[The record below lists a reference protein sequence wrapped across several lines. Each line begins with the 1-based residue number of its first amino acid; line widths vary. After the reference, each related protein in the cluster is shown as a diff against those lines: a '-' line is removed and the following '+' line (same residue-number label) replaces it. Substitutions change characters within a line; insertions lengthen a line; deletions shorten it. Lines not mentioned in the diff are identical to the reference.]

1 MGYSFS
7 LKDDLDAIC
16 TQIYGANKAKVIEAI
31 RKTIT
36 DTTTKTVVSKINTE
50 KLFNDINNAAKVAY
64 GTELPEFKFS
74 QDEQLNAILES
85 KLKPLVADIK
95 EKLRGS
101 SLANLEEVK
110 LTSSGTSNVS
120 KEHVALLAL
129 LHISSKKNIDPALAS
144 YIKSKSR
151 FKAWF
156 WLAHESFSGDNP
168 HNLKLLR
175 KKISAQFGLYE
186 SDENNKALNDTS
198 SAASMERVSFGEC
211 IDIFT
216 HLNISK
222 AMYVTK
228 DKNGKEHKEDVTH
241 LEFMQKD
248 EERSNSTDSKCEG
261 LFKPFADKL
270 NSLLSSETSKKFE
283 TENIY
288 CVNLTSSSTSNA
300 SRINKL
306 LKRREEELYKQED
319 MLILCPI
326 KTATPIRIF
335 QPKKSNFTIVLASQS
350 EFDCSEL
357 NPKELNPSRPN
368 YGKLN
373 LCELILTDFKF
384 DSYEKENK
392 GASSDRDIKFKN
404 AKTKSDSV
412 ILYKENDDGKDDKN
426 KTKGACFTSIRQSS
440 DEIEYKLEDGVVKMS
455 HFKLPSSKD
464 EYLNF
469 NLLNFAK
476 ENNFTLRDD
485 KDSAMFD
492 MKLRLALGNNVV
504 PTSTSSSSLAL
515 TLNNLIIENE
525 KGEASDIDKIYL
537 HHCGD
542 KNIYESTS
550 LVKNKDSDIKNS
562 YTATFNI
569 PIDRNDKK
577 DTKLIVYSSDLSKIY
592 DTKGIHAYTGTA
604 IISIGYKDK
613 SGGSFSYTNKVSL
626 RDITD
631 HIVNV
636 VSDSEYP
643 FKTNE
648 EISLKAIYKQ
658 EKGSKRYKEVLWGYM
673 VIKAIEY
680 NELSKK
686 QPREAV
692 ALKDQKGKEI
702 RFKISDVIKKDHLD
716 KLKQGG
722 HTIVFF
728 AYLEGEKDKF
738 KYQSVYGKNHIRI
751 DIKIPLY
758 IKFKDDK
765 LIIYEFEHAI
775 KEKSFKASLNHDDAL
790 VNKSGYLYINKDM
803 SAQDINIYEDDK
815 LTKELKSEDSTN
827 KRYQIYIDEANS
839 TNYQNP
845 SNTNQTGQTK
855 INQDTKYGINLLSK
869 DNMNSFINSFNE
881 SKSIT
886 RVDKGMWVDGD
897 REANVLI
904 EIKDYP
910 FTLSMLK
917 QVFTNI
923 KTNQEYI
930 LQEMVD
936 ELNRRDDEDGIQMYV
951 KYKLDTRNRLE
962 HFFGQCFVE
971 AKTTK
976 GDFTLEEELGKFTEN
991 NIISH
996 RGKARLEEAKKLYP
1010 QYYDKTDPS
1019 KWAKFVGNA
1028 MYSDRGKGY
1037 LGNDGGDD
1045 GFNFRGRGIKQL
1057 TGKFNYKDF
1066 NKYAHNNYW
1075 LDEEVNFVNSPDLL
1089 ISDGK
1094 YALVSAAYFWTIE
1107 RPKPKKYRL
1116 YEIAD
1121 ESKADSDN
1129 SDIVERITAV
1139 INPQKL
1145 SLEQRKEAYKR
1156 IKTANVFKI
1165 FQ

>member
-1 MGYSFS
+1 M
-7 LKDDLDAIC
+7 
-16 TQIYGANKAKVIEAI
+16 
-31 RKTIT
+31 RTII
-36 DTTTKTVVSKINTE
+36 IN
-50 KLFNDINNAAKVAY
+50 
-64 GTELPEFKFS
+64 S
-74 QDEQLNAILES
+74 Q
-85 KLKPLVADIK
+85 
-95 EKLRGS
+95 
-101 SLANLEEVK
+101 
-110 LTSSGTSNVS
+110 
-120 KEHVALLAL
+120 
-129 LHISSKKNIDPALAS
+129 
-144 YIKSKSR
+144 
-151 FKAWF
+151 
-156 WLAHESFSGDNP
+156 
-168 HNLKLLR
+168 
-175 KKISAQFGLYE
+175 
-186 SDENNKALNDTS
+186 
-198 SAASMERVSFGEC
+198 
-211 IDIFT
+211 
-216 HLNISK
+216 
-222 AMYVTK
+222 TK

-248 EERSNSTDSKCEG
+248 EERSNSTASKCEG

-270 NSLLSSETSKKFE
+270 NSLLASQTSKKFS

-392 GASSDRDIKFKN
+392 GTSSDRDIKFKN

-525 KGEASDIDKIYL
+525 KGEASDIDKVYL

-542 KNIYESTS
+542 KSIYESIS
-550 LVKNKDSDIKNS
+550 LVKNKDSDMKNS
-562 YTATFNI
+562 YRATFNI

-636 VSDSEYP
+636 VSDNEYP

-658 EKGSKRYKEVLWGYM
+658 EKGSKRYKEVLWGYK
-673 VIKAIEY
+673 VIKSIEY
-680 NELSKK
+680 NEVSKSNPK
-686 QPREAV
+686 DVVE
-692 ALKDQKGKEI
+692 LKDKKGKEI
-702 RFKISDVIKKDHLD
+702 RFKISDLIKKDDLD

-728 AYLEGEKDKF
+728 AYLEGESDKF

-790 VNKSGYLYINKDM
+790 VNKSGYLYINKDI

-839 TNYQNP
+839 ANNQNP

-897 REANVLI
+897 KGVGVDLNNKTYNILI
-904 EIKDYP
+904 EGTMETSKMGNGLLLLRENEDTILSITMVAGGFGSGAPQNGEYTVDTYRNRRKDKDYNP
-910 FTLSMLK
+910 GMNILGVGFSFNLNPQFETERSLLRIHPDGNNKGTLGCIGVTGTQEELLEFEETLKNLLK
-917 QVFTNI
+917 QKRSIPATINI
-923 KTNQEYI
+923 
-930 LQEMVD
+930 
-936 ELNRRDDEDGIQMYV
+936 
-951 KYKLDTRNRLE
+951 
-962 HFFGQCFVE
+962 
-971 AKTTK
+971 
-976 GDFTLEEELGKFTEN
+976 EN
-991 NIISH
+991 N
-996 RGKARLEEAKKLYP
+996 P
-1010 QYYDKTDPS
+1010 NNS
-1019 KWAKFVGNA
+1019 K
-1028 MYSDRGKGY
+1028 
-1037 LGNDGGDD
+1037 
-1045 GFNFRGRGIKQL
+1045 
-1057 TGKFNYKDF
+1057 
-1066 NKYAHNNYW
+1066 
-1075 LDEEVNFVNSPDLL
+1075 P
-1089 ISDGK
+1089 
-1094 YALVSAAYFWTIE
+1094 
-1107 RPKPKKYRL
+1107 PKK
-1116 YEIAD
+1116 
-1121 ESKADSDN
+1121 
-1129 SDIVERITAV
+1129 ITV
-1139 INPQKL
+1139 
-1145 SLEQRKEAYKR
+1145 KE
-1156 IKTANVFKI
+1156 
-1165 FQ
+1165 

>member
-1 MGYSFS
+1 MAKKLRKNFMPITPRNDANFKENLIDIIKLSYSANINKPFISDDKLLMGYSFS
-7 LKDDLDAIC
+7 LKDDLEAIC
-16 TQIYGANKAKVIEAI
+16 TQIYGANKAKVIEAV
-31 RKTIT
+31 RKAIT
-36 DTTTKTVVSKINTE
+36 DTTTKTVVSKIDTE

-64 GTELPEFKFS
+64 GAELPEFKFS

-85 KLKPLVADIK
+85 KLKPLAADIK

-110 LTSSGTSNVS
+110 LTLSGTSNVS

-144 YIKSKSR
+144 FIKSKSR

-186 SDENNKALNDTS
+186 SDENNKALSDTS
-198 SAASMERVSFGEC
+198 SAASMERISFGEC

-241 LEFMQKD
+241 LEFIQKD
-248 EERSNSTDSKCEG
+248 EERSNNTTSKCEG
-261 LFKPFADKL
+261 LFKPFAGKL

-384 DSYEKENK
+384 DTYEKENN

-412 ILYKENDDGKDDKN
+412 ILYKENDDGKDDRN

-455 HFKLPSSKD
+455 HFPLPSSKD

-492 MKLRLALGNNVV
+492 MKLRLAIGNNVV

-525 KGEASDIDKIYL
+525 KGEASDIDKVYL

-542 KNIYESTS
+542 KSIYESSS
-550 LVKNKDSDIKNS
+550 LVKNKDSDMKNS
-562 YTATFNI
+562 YRATFNI

-613 SGGSFSYTNKVSL
+613 SGGSYNHTNKVSL

-636 VSDSEYP
+636 VSDNEYP

-658 EKGSKRYKEVLWGYM
+658 EKGDKRYKEVLWGYK
-673 VIKAIEY
+673 VIKTIEY
-680 NELSKK
+680 NEVSKSNPK
-686 QPREAV
+686 DVV

-702 RFKISDVIKKDHLD
+702 AFKISDIIKKDDLD

-728 AYLEGEKDKF
+728 AYLEGESDKF

-775 KEKSFKASLNHDDAL
+775 KEKSFKASLKHDDAL

-839 TNYQNP
+839 ANNQNP

-855 INQDTKYGINLLSK
+855 INQDIKYGINLLSK

-897 REANVLI
+897 EGVGVDLKTDNKIAWGKKVSLEFKEKVI
-904 EIKDYP
+904 EICINLKINPDFLMSCMAFETGETFSASIKNPVASAIGLIQFLETTAASLGTTTSKLANMSEVEQLEYVEKYFMPYAGKIETIEDIYMAIIYPKAVGKSNDYVL
-910 FTLSMLK
+910 FSSSSSS
-917 QVFTNI
+917 
-923 KTNQEYI
+923 YI
-930 LQEMVD
+930 ANKGLDKNM
-936 ELNRRDDEDGIQMYV
+936 DGSI
-951 KYKLDTRNRLE
+951 
-962 HFFGQCFVE
+962 
-971 AKTTK
+971 TK
-976 GDFTLEEELGKFTEN
+976 
-991 NIISH
+991 
-996 RGKARLEEAKKLYP
+996 EEAAAKVKEKLE
-1010 QYYDKTDPS
+1010 KGL
-1019 KWAKFVGNA
+1019 K
-1028 MYSDRGKGY
+1028 KGY
-1037 LGNDGGDD
+1037 KG
-1045 GFNFRGRGIKQL
+1045 
-1057 TGKFNYKDF
+1057 
-1066 NKYAHNNYW
+1066 
-1075 LDEEVNFVNSPDLL
+1075 
-1089 ISDGK
+1089 
-1094 YALVSAAYFWTIE
+1094 
-1107 RPKPKKYRL
+1107 
-1116 YEIAD
+1116 
-1121 ESKADSDN
+1121 
-1129 SDIVERITAV
+1129 
-1139 INPQKL
+1139 
-1145 SLEQRKEAYKR
+1145 
-1156 IKTANVFKI
+1156 
-1165 FQ
+1165 

>member
-1 MGYSFS
+1 MPITPRNDANFKENLIDIIKLSYSADINKPFISGDKLLMGYSFS
-7 LKDDLDAIC
+7 LKDDLDTIC
-16 TQIYGANKAKVIEAI
+16 TQIYGASKAKVIEAI

-36 DTTTKTVVSKINTE
+36 NTTTKTVVSKIDAE
-50 KLFNDINNAAKVAY
+50 KLFNDINNAARVAY
-64 GTELPEFKFS
+64 AKASGSAGAELPEFKFS

-85 KLKPLVADIK
+85 KLKPLAADIK

-156 WLAHESFSGDNP
+156 WLAFESFSGDNP

-248 EERSNSTDSKCEG
+248 EERSNSTASKCEG
-261 LFKPFADKL
+261 LFKPFTDKL

-384 DSYEKENK
+384 DTYEKENK

-455 HFKLPSSKD
+455 HFPLPSSKD

-492 MKLRLALGNNVV
+492 MKLRLALGNNVE

-542 KNIYESTS
+542 KSIYESSS
-550 LVKNKDSDIKNS
+550 LVKNKDSDMKNS
-562 YTATFNI
+562 YRATFNI

-592 DTKGIHAYTGTA
+592 DTKSIHAYTGTA

-658 EKGSKRYKEVLWGYM
+658 EKSDKRYKEVLWGYK
-673 VIKAIEY
+673 VIKTIEY
-680 NELSKK
+680 NEVSKSNPK
-686 QPREAV
+686 DVV

-702 RFKISDVIKKDHLD
+702 RFKISDLIKKDDLD

-839 TNYQNP
+839 ANNQNP

-855 INQDTKYGINLLSK
+855 INKDTKYGINLLSK
-869 DNMNSFINSFNE
+869 DNMDSFINSFNE

-897 REANVLI
+897 EEVGVKTEIDIRIFRIRAFMCAIKYGEGTNGSNGYEINVGGKLFT
-904 EIKDYP
+904 KDYGKDFSDHP
-910 FTLSMLK
+910 R
-917 QVFTNI
+917 
-923 KTNQEYI
+923 Y
-930 LQEMVD
+930 
-936 ELNRRDDEDGIQMYV
+936 YV
-951 KYKLDTRNRLE
+951 KSL
-962 HFFGQCFVE
+962 
-971 AKTTK
+971 
-976 GDFTLEEELGKFTEN
+976 
-991 NIISH
+991 
-996 RGKARLEEAKKLYP
+996 
-1010 QYYDKTDPS
+1010 
-1019 KWAKFVGNA
+1019 
-1028 MYSDRGKGY
+1028 
-1037 LGNDGGDD
+1037 
-1045 GFNFRGRGIKQL
+1045 
-1057 TGKFNYKDF
+1057 
-1066 NKYAHNNYW
+1066 
-1075 LDEEVNFVNSPDLL
+1075 NS
-1089 ISDGK
+1089 
-1094 YALVSAAYFWTIE
+1094 SAAGAYQIKSTTWDMIL
-1107 RPKPKKYRL
+1107 KKYKKTYDITDFSPINQDKACLILIKHIRNALELIAEEKIDEAVRSRTDNDKKRL
-1116 YEIAD
+1116 HYEWA
-1121 ESKADSDN
+1121 SMPDSPYGQ
-1129 SDIVERITAV
+1129 RTITMD
-1139 INPQKL
+1139 KFMEYYMYHL
-1145 SLEQRKEAYKR
+1145 ELEQIGISNLAISNKD
-1156 IKTANVFKI
+1156 IKKFLD
-1165 FQ
+1165 

>member
-1 MGYSFS
+1 M
-7 LKDDLDAIC
+7 
-16 TQIYGANKAKVIEAI
+16 
-31 RKTIT
+31 RTII
-36 DTTTKTVVSKINTE
+36 IN
-50 KLFNDINNAAKVAY
+50 
-64 GTELPEFKFS
+64 S
-74 QDEQLNAILES
+74 Q
-85 KLKPLVADIK
+85 
-95 EKLRGS
+95 
-101 SLANLEEVK
+101 
-110 LTSSGTSNVS
+110 
-120 KEHVALLAL
+120 
-129 LHISSKKNIDPALAS
+129 
-144 YIKSKSR
+144 
-151 FKAWF
+151 
-156 WLAHESFSGDNP
+156 
-168 HNLKLLR
+168 
-175 KKISAQFGLYE
+175 
-186 SDENNKALNDTS
+186 
-198 SAASMERVSFGEC
+198 
-211 IDIFT
+211 
-216 HLNISK
+216 
-222 AMYVTK
+222 TK

-248 EERSNSTDSKCEG
+248 EERSNSTASKCEE

-270 NSLLSSETSKKFE
+270 NSLLASQTSKKFS

-306 LKRREEELYKQED
+306 LKRREEEFYKQED

-335 QPKKSNFTIVLASQS
+335 QPKKSNFTIVLASQT

-384 DSYEKENK
+384 DTYEKENN

-455 HFKLPSSKD
+455 HFPLPSSKD

-492 MKLRLALGNNVV
+492 MKLRLALGNNVE

-525 KGEASDIDKIYL
+525 KGEASDIDKVYL

-542 KNIYESTS
+542 KSIYESTS
-550 LVKNKDSDIKNS
+550 LVKNKDSDMKNS
-562 YTATFNI
+562 YKATFNI

-592 DTKGIHAYTGTA
+592 DTKSIHAYTGTA

-613 SGGSFSYTNKVSL
+613 SGASFSYTNKVSL

-636 VSDSEYP
+636 VSDSQYP

-658 EKGSKRYKEVLWGYM
+658 EKGDKRYKEVLWGYM
-673 VIKAIEY
+673 VIKTIEY
-680 NELSKK
+680 NEVSKEK
-686 QPREAV
+686 PREV
-692 ALKDQKGKEI
+692 VELKDQKGKEI
-702 RFKISDVIKKDHLD
+702 RFKISDLIKKDHLD

-738 KYQSVYGKNHIRI
+738 KYKSVYGKNHIRI

-775 KEKSFKASLNHDDAL
+775 KEKSFKASLKHDDAL

-815 LTKELKSEDSTN
+815 LSKELKSEDSTN

-839 TNYQNP
+839 ANNQNP

-855 INQDTKYGINLLSK
+855 INKDTKYGINLLSK

-936 ELNRRDDEDGIQMYV
+936 ELNRRDDDDGIQMYV

-962 HFFGQCFVE
+962 HFFGQAYKEVGGNRLQLSENILYKNADRLRAVFRSKFKE
-971 AKTTK
+971 NPNKADELIAIK
-976 GDFTLEEELGKFTEN
+976 EED
-991 NIISH
+991 
-996 RGKARLEEAKKLYP
+996 RPKAIANY
-1010 QYYDKTDPS
+1010 
-1019 KWAKFVGNA
+1019 V
-1028 MYSDRGKGY
+1028 YSDKN
-1037 LGNDGGDD
+1037 GNQGGDD
-1045 GFNFRGRGIKQL
+1045 GWNFIGRGFFHL
-1057 TGKFNYKDF
+1057 TGRSGYSNF
-1066 NKYAHNNYW
+1066 NNYINKNCNTEDNMVENPT
-1075 LDEEVNFVNSPDLL
+1075 LVAEY
-1089 ISDGK
+1089 GK
-1094 YALVSAAYFWTIE
+1094 YAIMSAAWFWLSNN
-1107 RPKPKKYRL
+1107 L
-1116 YEIAD
+1116 YKIAD
-1121 ESKADSDN
+1121 ESKKDSNNENVVDK
-1129 SDIVERITAV
+1129 ITDV
-1139 INPQKL
+1139 INKRTDDQSKKD
-1145 SLEQRKEAYKR
+1145 RKENYTR
-1156 IKTANVFKI
+1156 IRNAKI
-1165 FQ
+1165 FQIFK